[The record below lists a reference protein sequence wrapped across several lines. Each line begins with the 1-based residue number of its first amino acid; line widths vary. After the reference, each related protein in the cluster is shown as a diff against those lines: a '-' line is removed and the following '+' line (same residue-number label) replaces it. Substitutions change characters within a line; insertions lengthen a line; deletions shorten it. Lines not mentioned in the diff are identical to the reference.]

1 MKKTIS
7 ILLALALVLCM
18 GTVSVFAADTDGKIN
33 ISADV
38 ASAKVGD
45 IVTVTVSATP
55 DSAKGMGALEFE
67 IVYDS
72 TAFEYVAD
80 SFADAYFFS
89 EASLN
94 DTSGTLL
101 YSATQLNAVT
111 KTGTVATAKF
121 KVLKTNGSI
130 SLNLTSVALGNFNTT
145 DVTAS
150 TIANSVTSVAVACAH
165 TYGAWTVKTPSTCQV
180 AGTEARVCTG
190 CGHEE
195 TRALPLAAHTAG
207 AWEVISDADCTT
219 SGERVKK
226 CTVCGEIVD
235 SEVLPA
241 LGHDITN
248 WTETVAPG
256 CDTVGEKTGTCSRC
270 GLTVT
275 EEIPALGH
283 EIAEDAWDI
292 VKEATCTEAGSKT
305 GVCDVCGDTVTEV
318 IPALGH
324 DYGEWKVVKEATETE
339 TGLKER
345 VCSICGDKETVVID
359 KLSPAVTTD
368 SNVPN
373 IPKTSGVVAGSIA
386 AFAMLSMAAGVAA
399 VTMKKKHEDD

>member
-55 DSAKGMGALEFE
+55 DSAKGMGALDFE

-89 EASLN
+89 SASLN

-241 LGHDITN
+241 LGHD
-248 WTETVAPG
+248 
-256 CDTVGEKTGTCSRC
+256 
-270 GLTVT
+270 
-275 EEIPALGH
+275 
-283 EIAEDAWDI
+283 
-292 VKEATCTEAGSKT
+292 
-305 GVCDVCGDTVTEV
+305 
-318 IPALGH
+318 
-324 DYGEWKVVKEATETE
+324 YGEWKVVKEATETE